1 MVMTGTPAA
10 CAGYFYIDNYGTN
23 SPALCPSHDLE
34 GGRKNS
40 DEFIHK
46 PSARHRAVNTHS
58 VPFILNFNLKFESLD
73 FTPKTDFS
81 EDSDLIVI
89 SVLRSPHYAASR
101 AKCKCHCQSSGEG
114 AYTGL

>member
-46 PSARHRAVNTHS
+46 PSAKHRAVNTTHS
-58 VPFILNFNLKFESLD
+58 VPLVVYFISKQSHIKTINEGLKFESLE
-73 FTPKTDFS
+73 FTVYP
-81 EDSDLIVI
+81 
-89 SVLRSPHYAASR
+89 
-101 AKCKCHCQSSGEG
+101 
-114 AYTGL
+114 